1 MENNYTSEK
10 EACLFSPVYNQLIK
24 GKVDYIYNNSVIVNQ
39 FFDFE
44 VCKTILEYALPNS
57 DVIDIGANIGLV
69 TLGIKRLLEIN
80 NKNNYINN
88 FHWFECN
95 NDVFNYLKYN
105 TTEHNDIILYNFGL
119 SDTSQIAN
127 MEIKS
132 YNYENKGLIPKKYES
147 QDYLFTYK
155 F

>member
-1 MENNYTSEK
+1 M
-10 EACLFSPVYNQLIK
+10 
-24 GKVDYIYNNSVIVNQ
+24 
-39 FFDFE
+39 
-44 VCKTILEYALPNS
+44 
-57 DVIDIGANIGLV
+57 
-69 TLGIKRLLEIN
+69 
-80 NKNNYINN
+80 
-88 FHWFECN
+88 
-95 NDVFNYLKYN
+95 
-105 TTEHNDIILYNFGL
+105 EHNDIILYNFGL